1 MINEPLTSN
10 DAPMQ
15 FNGPWTREARERAVA
30 DEVKQAYIEY
40 FRKAVKIRNWI
51 PWDDLPLKE
60 MEQHGHLLSEDTVT
74 LIESFLG
81 VEDYVGDKGLRTV
94 LGVAIRFVLVTA
106 SLLGVIAVLRLA
118 LGAFE

>member
-60 MEQHGHLLSEDTVT
+60 MEQYGHLLSDDTVT

-81 VEDYVGDKGLRTV
+81 VEDYVGDYVLDGLNIVHGR
-94 LGVAIRFVLVTA
+94 R
-106 SLLGVIAVLRLA
+106 
-118 LGAFE
+118 E